1 LSLQILFEGQT
12 LNDSVLAITSSTTVL
27 LVITDIWCPILFF
40 VVYDL
45 LNLYKKEVEVRHSQ
59 NSPSLSLTCLSV
71 SLSSPKY
78 YEKNNGTVESD
89 DRLERSP
96 LIVDP
101 FLD

>member
-59 NSPSLSLTCLSV
+59 NSPSLSLTCLSLSLSV
-71 SLSSPKY
+71 SLSLCLCLCLSVSLLS
-78 YEKNNGTVESD
+78 EV
-89 DRLERSP
+89 L
-96 LIVDP
+96 
-101 FLD
+101 